1 MRRVVPEVELYLDR
15 MLPVLDHGFVRLVDY
30 MGSDEA
36 VAEAARV
43 STAGEGVRSQSDD
56 EGLIRYLM
64 GHRHTSPFEMVELKF
79 HCAMPIFVARQW
91 VRHRTA
97 SLNEMSG
104 RYSQL
109 PELTYVPPAERI
121 SWQSPSNKQG
131 SGAGV
136 PEELAERV
144 REEWTSENF
153 SAFALYKELLGT
165 DDHATFS
172 EEERAAI
179 SANGGVS
186 RELARINLP
195 LSTYT
200 QWYWKID
207 LHNLFHFLELRLD
220 EHAQWEL
227 RQYARE
233 IVKVVEALCPI
244 SWRAFVDYRLEAVRL
259 SGPEQEVVRELL
271 ARLLPGTPV
280 LVPVG
285 PEQAVKLSRRELVE
299 LQVKLAKW
307 GVHCDWRENR
317 GE

>member
-1 MRRVVPEVELYLDR
+1 MRRVVPAAEAYLDKPV
-15 MLPVLDHGFVRLVDY
+15 PVLDHGFVCLVDY

-43 STAGEGVRSQSDD
+43 STAGEGVRSRQDD
-56 EGLIRYLM
+56 EVLIRYLM
-64 GHRHTSPFEMVELKF
+64 SYRHTSPSEMVELKF

-131 SGAGV
+131 SGSV
-136 PEELAERV
+136 MPESLAKHV
-144 REEWTSENF
+144 REEWGHGNF
-153 SAFALYKELLGT
+153 WAFSFYKELLGT
-165 DDHATFS
+165 GDYKTFDVKEQEVIRS
-172 EEERAAI
+172 
-179 SANGGVS
+179 NGGVS

-207 LHNLFHFLELRLD
+207 LHNLLHFLELRLD

-227 RQYARE
+227 RQYAEVIARM
-233 IVKVVEALCPI
+233 VEALCPL
-244 SWRAFVDYRLEAVRL
+244 SWKAFVDYRLEAVRF
-259 SGPEQEVVRELL
+259 SGPEWEVLREIFRRVL
-271 ARLLPGTPV
+271 AGAPVQVAVGTDF
-280 LVPVG
+280 
-285 PEQAVKLSRRELVE
+285 PEQAARLSKRELVE
-299 LQVKLAKW
+299 LGAKLAKL
-307 GVHCDWRENR
+307 GINT
-317 GE
+317 